1 MITSNNSKRI
11 RPAMFGLVLT
21 LVGVMVSTTPVQ
33 QRVLAAPQ
41 TPDCQSGVG
50 GRIFS
55 TGGNVEVEILPSLA
69 GFTSEL
75 TFLSPGPARFIGT
88 NRDTGTIVQLGTIP
102 AGVELIFSIFV
113 RETQRTFVSGPG
125 SGNPDGLPHANV
137 TCFGNGRSN
146 LGFEDQFG
154 GGDQNY
160 VDLICQVRQTGVCN
174 YSLSPQSQ
182 SFDSGGGSGSIK
194 VTSSSSCSWSASS
207 NVNWIAITSGGSGS
221 DSGTIRYSVAMNTDN
236 SSRSGTVTVQGQN
249 FTVFQDG
256 NNSMPVI
263 TSAVRSGKQLLVSGI
278 NFDAG
283 SVILLNGET
292 QKTIHDS
299 NNIRTLVIGKKLGKW
314 ALPGDNLQVRTS
326 TGALSPQYIY
336 SP

>member
-33 QRVLAAPQ
+33 PRALAAQQ
-41 TPDCQSGVG
+41 TSDCQSGVG

-55 TGGNVEVEILPSLA
+55 TGGNVEVEILPSTA

-75 TFLSPGPARFIGT
+75 TFLSPGPSRFIGT
-88 NRDTGTIVQLGTIP
+88 NRDPGTIVQLGAIP

-113 RETQRTFVSGPG
+113 RETQKTFVSGPG

-182 SFDSGGGSGSIK
+182 SFDSGGGTGSIN
-194 VTSSSSCSWSASS
+194 VASSSSCSWAATS

-221 DSGTIRYSVAMNTDN
+221 DSGTIGYSVAVNTD
-236 SSRSGTVTVQGQN
+236 SGSRSGTVTVQGQT
-249 FTVFQDG
+249 FTIFQDG
-256 NNSMPVI
+256 NNSSPLI

-278 NFDAG
+278 NFDEG
-283 SVILLNGET
+283 SVILLNGER
-292 QKTIHDS
+292 QKTIHDPNS
-299 NNIRTLVIGKKLGKW
+299 LRTLVIGKKVGKW
-314 ALPGDNLQVRTS
+314 VLPGDRLQVRTS

-336 SP
+336 AP